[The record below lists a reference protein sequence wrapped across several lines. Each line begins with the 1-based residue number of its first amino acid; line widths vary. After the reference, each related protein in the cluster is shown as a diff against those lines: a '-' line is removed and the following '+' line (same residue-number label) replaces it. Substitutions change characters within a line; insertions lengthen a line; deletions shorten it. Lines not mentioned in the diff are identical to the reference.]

1 MELIVIDNRLG
12 RSRRWQFDPR
22 SPWVV
27 VAVVATVSL
36 LIASGVGIGRLTAP
50 VAPAQVTLPSDVTA
64 EWQAAIDA
72 NRQEVADTRQYL
84 QENTQALARK
94 VAMLQADMMRL
105 NAAGQRLIEVADLDE
120 GEFVF
125 DAAPAVGGPELE
137 IEGDLPRLE
146 DVTGTLGELDRQ
158 IAGREREMRVL
169 EDLILASRLQSEGH
183 PEGRPIL
190 SGWISSLFGV
200 RTDPFT
206 GRRAHHYGMDF
217 AGREGS
223 EVVAVASGVVTWAGH
238 RHGYGMLVEINHGN
252 GYVTRYGHNQKHDV
266 KVGDRVAKGDVI
278 ARMGNTGRSTG
289 PHVHFEVLRNGKVV
303 NPAKYIRAQG

>member
-1 MELIVIDNRLG
+1 MELIVIDNKLG
-12 RSRRWQFDPR
+12 RSRRWQCDPR
-22 SPWVV
+22 SPWL
-27 VAVVATVSL
+27 AAALCATVTL
-36 LIASGVGIGRLTAP
+36 FIAAGVGIGRLTAP
-50 VAPAQVTLPSDVTA
+50 VATTQANLPAEVTA

-72 NRQEVADTRQYL
+72 NRQQVAEARQHL

-105 NAAGQRLIEVADLDE
+105 NAAGQRLVEVADLDE
-120 GEFVF
+120 GEFAF
-125 DAAPAVGGPELE
+125 DIAPAVGGPEVE
-137 IEGDLPRLE
+137 VEGELPGLG
-146 DVTGTLGELDRQ
+146 DVSSTLGELDRQ
-158 IAGREREMRVL
+158 IAAREREMRVL
-169 EDLILASRLQSEGH
+169 EDLILASRLQSEAH

-223 EVVAVASGVVTWAGH
+223 EVVAVASGVVTWSG
-238 RHGYGMLVEINHGN
+238 RRSGYGLLVEINHGN
-252 GYVTRYGHNQKHDV
+252 GYVTRYGHNKVNEV

-278 ARMGNTGRSTG
+278 GRMGNTGRSTG

-303 NPAKYIRAQG
+303 NPARYIQAQS

>member
-22 SPWVV
+22 SPWIIV
-27 VAVVATVSL
+27 VAVATVGL
-36 LIASGVGIGRLTAP
+36 FIAAGIGIGRLTAP
-50 VAPAQVTLPSDVTA
+50 VATAQVELPDDVTA
-64 EWQAAIDA
+64 EWQAAIDE

-94 VAMLQADMMRL
+94 VALLQADMMRL

-120 GEFVF
+120 GEFAF
-125 DAAPAVGGPELE
+125 DAVPAVGGPELDV
-137 IEGDLPRLE
+137 EGELPALE
-146 DVTGTLGELDRQ
+146 DVNDTLGELDRQ
-158 IAGREREMRVL
+158 IADREREMRVL
-169 EDLILASRLQSEGH
+169 EDLILASRLQSEAH

-190 SGWISSLFGV
+190 SGWISSLFGT

-206 GRRAHHYGMDF
+206 GRRAQHYGMDF

-223 EVVAVASGVVTWAGH
+223 EVVAVASGVVTWAGR

-252 GYVTRYGHNQKHDV
+252 GYVTRYGHNQKHEV
-266 KVGDRVAKGDVI
+266 KVGDRVAKGEVI
-278 ARMGNTGRSTG
+278 ALMGNTGRSTG
-289 PHVHFEVLRNGKVV
+289 PHVHFEVLRNGRVV
-303 NPAKYIRAQG
+303 NPAKYIKSQG